1 MLSQRISLTSIRL
14 LLLLL
19 LVVAV
24 LFIALSSQA
33 TIMQRLEV
41 EELARNSSDVF
52 QGQIVSSETY
62 WNAEHTRIYTGARVR
77 INETLKGA
85 TKRGDVVKVV
95 QLGGE
100 KDGVRMDYAGRPE
113 FVAGE
118 SAVLFTTRS
127 RAGELTIV
135 ALKQGKMRVEGQT
148 VIRDFSGLTL
158 LNGTKWGKQLQ
169 PVKASPVHLTMDE
182 LRQRVARAK

>member
-1 MLSQRISLTSIRL
+1 MLSQRISLTPIRL

-19 LVVAV
+19 LAVAV

-41 EELARNSSDVF
+41 EELTRNSSDVF
-52 QGQIVSSETY
+52 HGQTVSTEIY
-62 WNAEHTRIYTGARVR
+62 WNAEHTRIYTSASVR
-77 INETLKGA
+77 INETLKGSA
-85 TKRGDVVKVV
+85 KRGDVVKVV

-100 KDGVRMDYAGRPE
+100 KDGVMIDYAGRPE
-113 FVAGE
+113 FAVGE
-118 SAVLFTTRS
+118 SVVLFTTRT

-158 LNGTKWGKQLQ
+158 LDSGKAGKGLQ
-169 PVKASPVHLTMDE
+169 PAKASPTRLTMDE
-182 LRQRVARAK
+182 LRQRIARAK